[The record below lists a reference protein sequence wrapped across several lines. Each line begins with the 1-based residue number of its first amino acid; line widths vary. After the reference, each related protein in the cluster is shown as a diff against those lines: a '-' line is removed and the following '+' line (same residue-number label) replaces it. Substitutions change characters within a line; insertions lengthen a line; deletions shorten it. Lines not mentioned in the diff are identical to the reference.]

1 MTSSAL
7 AESFNLL
14 PLTVSSLRFE
24 IAGKTLLDGVSFVL
38 EEGRPTCV
46 VGPNGAGKS
55 LLLRLCHGLLM
66 PTAGS
71 VSWAGGTPDQ
81 QRRAQAMVFQRP
93 VLLRRSVLANID
105 HALAARGVPREERAA
120 RAALVLEK
128 TGLVDIAERSAK
140 VLSGGEQQR
149 LALARAW
156 ALKPKLLFLDEPTA
170 HLDPAATASVESII
184 AEMDEDQIRIVM
196 VSHDLGQVRRVG
208 ADVLFLNQGKLIEHT
223 ATSRFF
229 DSPQTDLAA
238 AFVKIGRA
246 HV

>member
-1 MTSSAL
+1 MTSFAP
-7 AESFNLL
+7 ADSFNLL

-223 ATSRFF
+223 ATPRFF

-238 AFVKIGRA
+238 AFVRGQLLW
-246 HV
+246 